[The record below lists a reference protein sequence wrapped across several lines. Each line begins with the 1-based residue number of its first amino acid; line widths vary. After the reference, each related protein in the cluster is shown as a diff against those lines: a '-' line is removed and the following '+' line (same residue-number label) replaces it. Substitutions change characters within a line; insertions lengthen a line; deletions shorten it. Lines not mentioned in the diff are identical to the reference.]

1 MVSDARCQKKC
12 QLFPTLRPGC
22 QEGLGESH
30 FPNFSRS
37 SQIFPFH
44 LSNSQCFLINAFTLE
59 CGRELGYNQSADHMA
74 ILLQQPQI
82 AGHGQRLPYQSY
94 KLSCCSSSAC
104 PLLNPFPRLPD
115 VNYFTT
121 FLLNPLQLQPQ
132 GNGER

>member
-1 MVSDARCQKKC
+1 MPDVKKNANFFLLSG
-12 QLFPTLRPGC
+12 QGAKKDWENHTFLISLDLPKY
-22 QEGLGESH
+22 SH
-30 FPNFSRS
+30 Y
-37 SQIFPFH
+37 H

-74 ILLQQPQI
+74 IILRQPQI
-82 AGHGQRLPYQSY
+82 AGRGQRLPYQSY

-132 GNGER
+132 GNGES